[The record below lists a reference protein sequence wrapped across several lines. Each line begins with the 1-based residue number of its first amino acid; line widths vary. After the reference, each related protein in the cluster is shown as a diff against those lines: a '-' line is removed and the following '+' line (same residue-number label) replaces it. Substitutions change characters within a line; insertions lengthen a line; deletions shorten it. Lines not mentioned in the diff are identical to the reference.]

1 MRMHLYT
8 LYIVHKKLFIEFS
21 FALNFFIVL
30 KICELLAFNIIASNV
45 SQRLWEDTVFNL
57 IKSMSSDRSEMILK
71 YEEQNVDE
79 YLDFWLF
86 LAWKPWTYV
95 QKVVNLKCR

>member
-45 SQRLWEDTVFNL
+45 SQRL
-57 IKSMSSDRSEMILK
+57 
-71 YEEQNVDE
+71 
-79 YLDFWLF
+79 
-86 LAWKPWTYV
+86 
-95 QKVVNLKCR
+95 